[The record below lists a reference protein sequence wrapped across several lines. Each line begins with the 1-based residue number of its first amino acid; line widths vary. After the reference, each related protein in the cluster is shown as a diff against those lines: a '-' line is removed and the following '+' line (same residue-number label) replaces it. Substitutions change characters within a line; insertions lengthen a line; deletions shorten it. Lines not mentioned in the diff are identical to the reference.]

1 MRDLG
6 YVRLRP
12 HFRLKAEAT
21 RAPDVKVEAT
31 PDADVGQG
39 CSRGLRGFRLQA
51 EVVGALLS
59 LLLIA
64 APAAAQAV
72 HLAVIVGLAGDP
84 EDGEA
89 FRKWAHTLVTAA
101 PKLGVA
107 ENRVI
112 YLAGEPEAGGTRAA
126 GKSTKAE
133 VIRAFE
139 SLAAAAG
146 EEDVVFVVLIGHG
159 TFDGKVARFNLPG
172 PDMTPADFA
181 PLLQRLRSKH
191 VVFVNAASASGPFLE
206 ALSGPGRTVIT
217 GTRNGAEHFT
227 TLFGGYFVE
236 ALTTEAADAD
246 KNRRVSVL
254 EAFNYARHEV
264 ANAYEREG
272 IMVTEHALLD
282 DSGTGK
288 GTMEPS
294 PDAKDGRVAAVLS
307 LGSAAAA
314 EPLPA
319 DPRLQKLYTDRRDL
333 ERRIEA
339 LKLMKGGMDQARY
352 QAQLEQLA
360 TDLALKTRQI
370 REIEGRQ

>member
-1 MRDLG
+1 
-6 YVRLRP
+6 
-12 HFRLKAEAT
+12 
-21 RAPDVKVEAT
+21 
-31 PDADVGQG
+31 
-39 CSRGLRGFRLQA
+39 
-51 EVVGALLS
+51 
-59 LLLIA
+59 
-64 APAAAQAV
+64 
-72 HLAVIVGLAGDP
+72 
-84 EDGEA
+84 
-89 FRKWAHTLVTAA
+89 
-101 PKLGVA
+101 
-107 ENRVI
+107 
-112 YLAGEPEAGGTRAA
+112 
-126 GKSTKAE
+126 
-133 VIRAFE
+133 
-139 SLAAAAG
+139 
-146 EEDVVFVVLIGHG
+146 
-159 TFDGKVARFNLPG
+159 
-172 PDMTPADFA
+172 MTPADFA